1 MSDSNDSKSMKPD
14 LATPAAVA
22 DGGGRPAQDE
32 VYAAVS
38 KAYDELE
45 DLYDASEGADSVQLF
60 QALLEVSKLRTALN
74 QSHLESRTGEYNAI
88 KQSLGTIIDQLNK
101 AKQRIDN
108 IIKVA
113 ETAVRVAG
121 YLDQAIN
128 LAAKYFA

>member
-1 MSDSNDSKSMKPD
+1 MSEKSKTKLTKTGMAKGN
-14 LATPAAVA
+14 LAA
-22 DGGGRPAQDE
+22 DDGGRPAQDE

-45 DLYDASEGADSVQLF
+45 DLYDASEGADSIQLF
-60 QALLEVSKLRTALN
+60 QALMEVSKLRTALN

-88 KQSLGTIIDQLNK
+88 KQSLGTIIDHLNK
-101 AKQRIDN
+101 AKQCLDS
-108 IIKVA
+108 IIKVT